1 MKEGNKLKQ
10 IDVREGAR
18 RQHRTISLFAV
29 IQCWQKGIDGLVFK
43 RRHMERLLGLERFKK
58 KRVQWLKEDLEEL
71 FPYQETF
78 WSNKKSFSSLFVSR
92 MPLKE
97 FIPRGNMST
106 ERRIKN
112 IAKEGPKIELFRMW
126 ERSKPEKIQQLFEGA
141 IPFFADYANYD
152 ERLLASY
159 LSLLAQGQISV
170 SSIPPL
176 ETEIEQD

>member
-1 MKEGNKLKQ
+1 MKGDEMKQ

-29 IQCWQKGIDGLVFK
+29 IQCWRRGIDGLAFQ
-43 RRHMERLLGLERFKK
+43 RRHMERLLGLERFKQ
-58 KRVQWLKEDLEEL
+58 KRVKWLKEDLKEL

-78 WSNKKSFSSLFVSR
+78 WSGNKSFSSLFISR
-92 MPLKE
+92 LPLKE
-97 FIPRGNMST
+97 FIPKGSMST
-106 ERRIKN
+106 EKRIKN
-112 IAKEGPKIELFRMW
+112 ILKGGPKIELFKMW
-126 ERSKPEKIQQLFEGA
+126 ERSKPEKVQQLFQGA